1 MPCRTV
7 IDQASATGDGTG
19 IIILKSIGKFLLMFG
34 CSALIGIVMAV
45 LSALVRPH
53 VILHVVHVHYILPFQ
68 LTKHIALRRH
78 PSLELPMI
86 LIFAFLPYF
95 IAEGL
100 NLSGVV
106 LCLSCFTNDRR
117 VACE

>member
-1 MPCRTV
+1 MV
-7 IDQASATGDGTG
+7 DFHD
-19 IIILKSIGKFLLMFG
+19 LLSSSSFI
-34 CSALIGIVMAV
+34 CL
-45 LSALVRPH
+45 
-53 VILHVVHVHYILPFQ
+53 FQ
-68 LTKHIALRRH
+68 LTKHVALRRH

-106 LCLSCFTNDRR
+106 LYFNVLLMIGGG
-117 VACE
+117 VIM